1 MHWPGSEPL
10 VACYTVVG
18 LAGLARVG
26 TTDQLL
32 HCDFVGW
39 AGQLRRLANKAGSE
53 PQVGRYTVTVLVGL
67 SGSERQVGW
76 YIVIVLVGLGR
87 VRTTGQLLHCW
98 LGWAVRTVGQLLHC
112 DCVSRIGQSRNY
124 WSAAT
129 L

>member
-1 MHWPGSEPL
+1 MDWPGSEPL

-18 LAGLARVG
+18 LVGLARVG

-39 AGQLRRLANKAGSE
+39 AGQLSRLSNKAGSE
-53 PQVGRYTVTVLVGL
+53 HQVGRYSVT
-67 SGSERQVGW
+67 
-76 YIVIVLVGLGR
+76 VLVGLGR
-87 VRTTGQLLHCW
+87 VGTTGRL
-98 LGWAVRTVGQLLHC
+98 VHC
-112 DCVSRIGQSRNY
+112 DCVGRVGQGQNH